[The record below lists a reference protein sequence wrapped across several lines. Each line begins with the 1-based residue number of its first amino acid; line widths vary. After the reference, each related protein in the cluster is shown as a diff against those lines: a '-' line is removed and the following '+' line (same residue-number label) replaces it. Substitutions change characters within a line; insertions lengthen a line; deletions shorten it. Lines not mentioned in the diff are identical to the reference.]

1 MLINQSSETIEL
13 LEHSEILSPKVNQD
27 QSEVDDWD
35 DESSATATDSD
46 NSLIPENSVL
56 MKLGLPLTED
66 EKNLID
72 EFYEEM
78 QDVNEK
84 NYQEYRKSSDVNINC
99 TRNALERIEHLVD
112 KYLEK
117 GIKLN
122 SLCNNHEY
130 TVSNLV
136 FKEIINIVDRVIEI
150 TPTTISCIDQFTGED
165 ALDELTGTDSA
176 EFLIKIVSK
185 LLLAGAKI
193 HPGFYYD
200 RRVDEVMYG
209 NDESIFLEY
218 EEVKNDLRD
227 AAFEGIINK
236 NTQVKKDDLVVE
248 IDNCS
253 LYIKYPQ
260 DNGAVEV
267 AKVINSQ
274 KVKGLNL
281 RCHTFHIGES
291 VVKVESIGQ
300 QRNYADV
307 LNSGIVLSFESVVG
321 RISIHLSP
329 DEADSKKIKVE
340 LDQESEDKIRKN
352 IDKLQNKS
360 TMGENFLLGGK
371 SVMKAI
377 LDGNFERNVNVSKE
391 SSEQITVV
399 TKQSP
404 STCMKE
410 ISMNNIQEHVEYVR

>member
-13 LEHSEILSPKVNQD
+13 LEHSEILLPQVNQD
-27 QSEVDDWD
+27 QSEIDDWD
-35 DESSATATDSD
+35 DESSTTATDSD

-72 EFYEEM
+72 EFYQDM
-78 QDVNEK
+78 QGVNKE
-84 NYQEYRKSSDVNINC
+84 NYQEYIEPSDLNINC
-99 TRNALERIEHLVD
+99 TRNALERVEHLID
-112 KYLEK
+112 EYLEK

-136 FKEIINIVDRVIEI
+136 FKEIINIVDRVIHI
-150 TPTTISCIDQFTGED
+150 TPTTISRIDPLTGED
-165 ALDELTGTDSA
+165 ALDELTETESA
-176 EFLIKIVSK
+176 EFLISIVRK

-193 HPGFYYD
+193 HPDFYYY
-200 RRVDEVMYG
+200 RRIDEVMYG
-209 NDESIFLEY
+209 SDESIFLEY
-218 EEVKNDLRD
+218 EKVKNGLRD

-248 IDNCS
+248 IDNHS
-253 LYIKYPQ
+253 FYVKYPQ

-267 AKVINSQ
+267 AKVINNL
-274 KVKGLNL
+274 KVKDLNL

-300 QRNYADV
+300 KRNYVDV
-307 LNSGIVLSFESVVG
+307 LNSGIVLSFESVIG
-321 RISIHLSP
+321 KISIHLYP
-329 DEADSKKIKVE
+329 DAADNNKIKVE
-340 LDQESEDKIRKN
+340 LDEVSEDKIRKN
-352 IDKLQNKS
+352 IDKLKNKN

-371 SVMKAI
+371 SVMQAI

-399 TKQSP
+399 NKQSP